1 MRTSMPFELIN
12 ADFTTR
18 VVLTTDQLPW
28 LPSPQQGVERRLL
41 DRIGGEIARATSLVR
56 YAPSSMFPAHEHA
69 LGEELFVLSGV
80 FSDERG
86 DYGEGT
92 YVRNPPR
99 SRHAPRTAQGC
110 TVLVKSRQMKPT
122 EAKRIVLDTA
132 KAVWKL
138 ADPAGLLRLS
148 LHLAHDTG
156 ESVTLEQM
164 LPGAQLTETDLPGGE
179 EIFVLSG
186 ELSDRHGSYGAGT
199 WIRNPA
205 GTRSGPGSR
214 NGATYWAKRGHLR
227 PIS

>member
-1 MRTSMPFELIN
+1 
-12 ADFTTR
+12 
-18 VVLTTDQLPW
+18 
-28 LPSPQQGVERRLL
+28 
-41 DRIGGEIARATSLVR
+41 
-56 YAPSSMFPAHEHA
+56 
-69 LGEELFVLSGV
+69 
-80 FSDERG
+80 
-86 DYGEGT
+86 
-92 YVRNPPR
+92 
-99 SRHAPRTAQGC
+99 
-110 TVLVKSRQMKPT
+110 MKPT